1 MNAPSR
7 APTVVRS
14 SSLSGYPDCPRRA
27 AAKLFPREI
36 AAAGFDLRD
45 LPSNVGAAVG
55 TGVHAAA
62 ALILKEKAATGSLP
76 PVDVATDAAIEEL
89 RRAAEPGIT
98 YDRETPALNEAEQQA
113 KRMVLVYRHQ
123 IAPDVQ
129 PLIVEERLEAQ
140 VTPDIIL
147 SGQSDVIAREPGRIR
162 DLKGGKTMGCHAP
175 QIGSYSLLARSNG
188 IEVTEACVDWIQRVP
203 LKKPQPDAAVHRYDV
218 ATAETAA
225 VNVLRHIEGDLTTFR
240 HGDPERHLLP
250 GDPWAFVAN
259 PSSKLCSA
267 KWCPAWGTS
276 FCREHAAIEE

>member
-1 MNAPSR
+1 MNAPCR
-7 APTVVRS
+7 APTVIRS

-27 AAKLFPREI
+27 AAKLFVAEI

-76 PVDVATDAAIEEL
+76 PVDVATDTAIEEL

-147 SGQSDVIAREPGRIR
+147 SGQSDVIAREPDRIR

-188 IEVTEACVDWIQRVP
+188 IEVTEA
-203 LKKPQPDAAVHRYDV
+203 
-218 ATAETAA
+218 
-225 VNVLRHIEGDLTTFR
+225 
-240 HGDPERHLLP
+240 
-250 GDPWAFVAN
+250 
-259 PSSKLCSA
+259 
-267 KWCPAWGTS
+267 
-276 FCREHAAIEE
+276 